1 MLTTYKSDGQCVR
14 AYSVCERNPAA
25 AAAAA
30 APTRSPPER
39 TTTRCPQEES
49 REERRADSVLELS
62 AGIRFCVSKVHR
74 AASFSQYCSAS
85 PKRVAVCGRIACC
98 IPSASYYTCLLR
110 MRILFLDVD
119 GVVCC
124 NYDALVEQAKLLLVL
139 RIIEQTGAYVV
150 LSSDWRRDGAAKY
163 CIETEMRKLGI
174 ECIGSTPERE
184 PDKWHRPLEIMDWML
199 ANGRHVTHWVAIDDR
214 MLEKEEGGA
223 AMIGHCV
230 LTEFHTGL
238 TPELVK
244 VAVKI
249 LGGPLPAAELRER
262 NEARKRKTKVATNG
276 RIVASLGKEHLFAP
290 PAFAGRYVRDRI
302 PLTAAEYRAAVA
314 SVNSQIR
321 WLCCLCPW
329 FVSLKDARE
338 RCKQLNQKY
347 ADRDVRFMLSAQ
359 DKDREY
365 LLVPTLAG
373 DPIPSLIVKQ
383 IEPPDAPLPL
393 LKI

>member
-1 MLTTYKSDGQCVR
+1 
-14 AYSVCERNPAA
+14 
-25 AAAAA
+25 
-30 APTRSPPER
+30 
-39 TTTRCPQEES
+39 
-49 REERRADSVLELS
+49 
-62 AGIRFCVSKVHR
+62 
-74 AASFSQYCSAS
+74 
-85 PKRVAVCGRIACC
+85 
-98 IPSASYYTCLLR
+98 

-393 LKI
+393 LKIVLPQLDADDAPPLTAPAKLTPHKHVNGKAATPPPTSRTKIFRSPSLRRSSSYPHKSSTPASSSHSTPNSGANGAPKSNKILRRSSSIARAVRAIEKRLL